1 MSVISCK
8 RDTGQSRL
16 LQPAANVM
24 RNKNKETDVLS
35 RPPPPVCDHPKDK
48 IFLSA
53 DVLSFNLLYVPPSPS
68 LHIQLCSPLNCDFLP
83 FALNTLL
90 ILPFSAPLYHLL
102 SVWALADMV
111 QACDSSGSLFLLSAP
126 QQTAPTRAR
135 AFSPWGMLS
144 GMHHPWPHS
153 AFMLLA
159 FQFGSS
165 HSFYSTF
172 VNGAFMVKQLFAGEH
187 IRPGWKIPG
196 SILPQICP
204 HGGGF
209 SCGVSFFFLSLHP
222 AAGGASINVLFASFF
237 WISHMLCPTLVRP
250 LYPQSSPHGKVRY
263 IKSISG

>member
-24 RNKNKETDVLS
+24 TNKNKETDVLS

-126 QQTAPTRAR
+126 PADGPDTCSCLLSLRHALRDAPSLATFSFYAACFSIWIQSQLLFYVRQWRFYGETTFCWGTHSSRVKDSWFHSATNMPTRR
-135 AFSPWGMLS
+135 R
-144 GMHHPWPHS
+144 
-153 AFMLLA
+153 
-159 FQFGSS
+159 
-165 HSFYSTF
+165 
-172 VNGAFMVKQLFAGEH
+172 V
-187 IRPGWKIPG
+187 
-196 SILPQICP
+196 
-204 HGGGF
+204 
-209 SCGVSFFFLSLHP
+209 
-222 AAGGASINVLFASFF
+222 
-237 WISHMLCPTLVRP
+237 
-250 LYPQSSPHGKVRY
+250 
-263 IKSISG
+263 